1 MISKRIAVC
10 NPRAGQYHAGTSVL
24 RVAATANKH
33 LSSGP
38 MKELKMSKT
47 GKMTI
52 QAASRIYSATAIKSD
67 GSVGKN
73 TFGARA
79 MRTAMGQV
87 SPAGSPGQVKS
98 KAKGSKK

>member
-1 MISKRIAVC
+1 MC
-10 NPRAGQYHAGTSVL
+10 NPSAGQYDAGSSVL
-24 RVAATANKH
+24 QVAATANKH

-38 MKELKMSKT
+38 TKELKMSKT
-47 GKMTI
+47 GKMTTK
-52 QAASRIYSATAIKSD
+52 AASRIYSATAINGD

-87 SPAGSPGQVKS
+87 SPAGAPGQVKS
-98 KAKGSKK
+98 NTKGSKK